1 MEPFNFCQDLKGP
14 DQVNYIKG
22 AFAQYDKNSAF
33 GILTDT
39 FTHANIP
46 ITNQVLHFVLTQTIN
61 KITDNIY
68 LYFPRHCDNFGP
80 QMKGIDF
87 DQ

>member
-1 MEPFNFCQDLKGP
+1 MEPFNFFQDLKGP

-46 ITNQVLHFVLTQTIN
+46 ITNQVLRSVPT
-61 KITDNIY
+61 
-68 LYFPRHCDNFGP
+68 
-80 QMKGIDF
+80 
-87 DQ
+87 